1 MVNLTLPMY
10 LASLLQDEA
19 ASAGTKHRSITLA
32 SGTWLDLARE
42 LERRFPALAHR
53 LMPDWPALGRGFVLV
68 RNDEIVRSVT
78 SVDLR
83 SGDQL
88 TIIAAVAGG

>member
-1 MVNLTLPMY
+1 MVDLTLPMY
-10 LASLLQDEA
+10 LASLLHDEA
-19 ASAGTKHRSITLA
+19 PSPGAKHRTITLA
-32 SGTWLDLARE
+32 SGTWIDLARE
-42 LERRFPALAHR
+42 LETRFPALAQR
-53 LMPDWPALGRGFVLV
+53 LMPDWPSLGRGFVLV
-68 RNDEIVRSVT
+68 RNDEIVRSVA

>member
-1 MVNLTLPMY
+1 MIDLTLPMY

-19 ASAGTKHRSITLA
+19 SSPGARHRTITLA
-32 SGTWLDLARE
+32 AGTWVDLACE
-42 LERRFPALAHR
+42 LETRFPVLAHR
-53 LMPDWPALGRGFVLV
+53 LMPEGASLGRGFVLV
-68 RNDEIVRSVT
+68 RNDEIVRSVA
-78 SVDLR
+78 SVDLQ